1 MGSTPREIRADSVG
15 SRQAKYLHANL
26 CFFDYLVISDLPQD
40 LNKFDDCCV
49 VASTIGSFSS
59 SFFSS
64 PPGNFRRSIC
74 RVVV

>member
-40 LNKFDDCCV
+40 LNKFDDCRCV
-49 VASTIGSFSS
+49 HDRFFLLLSFLLLLVILGDR
-59 SFFSS
+59 F
-64 PPGNFRRSIC
+64 
-74 RVVV
+74 VV

>member
-26 CFFDYLVISDLPQD
+26 CFFDYLVISDLLQD

-49 VASTIGSFSS
+49 VAIGSFFFFL
-59 SFFSS
+59 FFSS
-64 PPGNFRRSIC
+64 W
-74 RVVV
+74 